1 MELCLLYYSI
11 MAAMYVVAAKNK
23 ERFNVSGGVGKAL
36 TVIMYIIVFV
46 MGIRMGSNEEVTA
59 NLGTIGVQSLLIS
72 VLTIAFSILAITLM
86 RKLMKIDKSGT
97 KISGVAGSCKVSETE
112 ENTAGGAEC
121 ISEAEA
127 EEIRRKNKENLK
139 TTLFIAIDV
148 AISMLFGYFA
158 IRPAFAGKYEF
169 FDSFTS
175 NAIVV
180 GLCFLTGLVGF
191 SLGLDGTVFK
201 RIKEAGITVLIVPL
215 LMIVGTVSAGVLFSL
230 LSSFGMKEAVAIS
243 LGFGW
248 YTYAPGIISE
258 AGYVMAGAVSF
269 LHNVIRETTGIISIP
284 FIAQK
289 FGYIESTT
297 VPGIAA
303 MDICMPIIERSCRP
317 DTIVYGLSNGLCAS
331 LACSMLV
338 PIVISL

>member
-1 MELCLLYYSI
+1 
-11 MAAMYVVAAKNK
+11 MAAMYVVAAKNR
-23 ERFNVSGGVGKAL
+23 ERLNVSAGVGKAL
-36 TVIMYIIVFV
+36 TIIMYIIVFV

-59 NLGTIGVQSLLIS
+59 NLGTIGVQSVLIS
-72 VLTIAFSILAITLM
+72 ALTIVFSILAITLM
-86 RKLMKIDKSGT
+86 RKLMKIDKSGMR
-97 KISGVAGSCKVSETE
+97 ISGVGESRKVSETE
-112 ENTAGGAEC
+112 GNTVRSADC
-121 ISEAEA
+121 MSEAEA
-127 EEIRRKNKENLK
+127 EEIRQKNRENLR

-148 AISMLFGYFA
+148 AISMLVGYFA
-158 IRPAFAGKYEF
+158 IRPVFAGKYEL

-175 NAIVV
+175 TAIVV

-230 LSSFGMKEAVAIS
+230 LSSFSMKEALAIS

-289 FGYIESTT
+289 FGYIEATT

-331 LACSMLV
+331 LACSLLV

>member
-1 MELCLLYYSI
+1 MKLFLLYYSI
-11 MAAMYVVAAKNK
+11 MAAMYVVAAKNRK
-23 ERFNVSGGVGKAL
+23 RLNISDGVGKAL

-59 NLGTIGVQSLLIS
+59 NLGTIGVQSVIIS
-72 VLTIAFSILAITLM
+72 VLTIAFSILAVTLM
-86 RKLMKIDKSGT
+86 RKLMKIDKTGMKIAEAS
-97 KISGVAGSCKVSETE
+97 KSSAISGEAGT
-112 ENTAGGAEC
+112 TAAAADC

-127 EEIRRKNKENLK
+127 EEIRRKNKENLR

-148 AISMLFGYFA
+148 VISMLVGYFA
-158 IRPAFAGKYEF
+158 IRPAFAGNYEI

-175 NAIVV
+175 NSIVV
-180 GLCFLTGLVGF
+180 GLCFLTGLVGL
-191 SLGLDGTVFK
+191 SLGLDGTVFT
-201 RIKEAGITVLIVPL
+201 RIKEAGIKVLIVPL
-215 LMIVGTVSAGVLFSL
+215 LMIAGTVSAGVLFSL
-230 LSSFGMKEAVAIS
+230 LSSFSMKEAVAIS

-317 DTIVYGLSNGLCAS
+317 ETIVYGLSNGLCAS
-331 LACSMLV
+331 LACSLFV